1 MANVSFALVL
11 NLHQPAWNLEDLL
24 QHREWEAKE
33 ILWAIDR
40 IPRSL
45 WSYED
50 VGRVHL
56 SLSGTLLEMLS
67 SPEFQ
72 HRVYSMVDCGS
83 LLWYLQNTRII
94 QILGT
99 ASYHPVLPLIPRVDW
114 DEQLERWQG
123 IGQHLLNRPG
133 FSGFWPP
140 EMGFCMELIPT
151 LKRWGYHYVLVDS
164 EHVQAVTPMRWEEL
178 RYRPHI
184 ARFGGEEIIVVT
196 RDRELSNAQEGGME
210 PGWFI
215 QEVLQRTKYC
225 EFPPLVTTCTDGE
238 NGGWFRN
245 TSAEANFWG
254 YFYQGLMERVRTN
267 QSGGIHPVF
276 IDEYLD
282 IYGAHGEVSVGPG
295 AWNTGWHHGTGFI
308 QWTGSQARPGGPH
321 QARRDQPSR
330 IRRSLQ
336 RHRHFSSGPRLYR
349 LLEEAHWRVLR
360 AETSC
365 NFFWGEAWLHRGH
378 HNLDQAS
385 RFLDEAGAHFG

>member
-72 HRVYSMVDCGS
+72 HRVYGMVDCGS

-99 ASYHPVLPLIPRVDW
+99 AYYHPVLPLIPRVDW

-123 IGQHLLNRPG
+123 IGQHLFNRPS

-245 TSAEANFWG
+245 TSARG
-254 YFYQGLMERVRTN
+254 QLLGLLLSGPDGTSTGEPERRDPSRFHRRVPRYLRSSRRGLGRPRSMEHRLASWNRL
-267 QSGGIHPVF
+267 HPMDRF
-276 IDEYLD
+276 A
-282 IYGAHGEVSVGPG
+282 GA
-295 AWNTGWHHGTGFI
+295 A
-308 QWTGSQARPGGPH
+308 GGPH

-330 IRRSLQ
+330 TRRSRQ
-336 RHRHFSSGPRLYR
+336 RHRHFSSGPRALPAAR
-349 LLEEAHWRVLR
+349 RSPLASPQSGDQLQLLLGR
-360 AETSC
+360 SM
-365 NFFWGEAWLHRGH
+365 
-378 HNLDQAS
+378 
-385 RFLDEAGAHFG
+385 GAPRPPRPRPGQPLS